1 MKYLLT
7 PLTAILWYLTAYYGF
22 YYAISLIVWMFNLSW
37 IWIILGYPFLIGL
50 IFGLTNGIP
59 SLSRFLILRLFGLN
73 WFSII
78 VHSIAG
84 LIGIIMIFIFFKDNP
99 IQSVSSDKS
108 ESLLSGMWS
117 SSPLKTII
125 LFVPFLGSIISLIYS
140 STLAP
145 ILLKFELK
153 NE

>member
-22 YYAISLIVWMFNLSW
+22 YYGIILIVWMFNLSW
-37 IWIILGYPFLIGL
+37 IWIILGYPFLIGF

-59 SLSRFLILRLFGLN
+59 SFLRFLILRLYGIN
-73 WFSII
+73 WFSVI
-78 VHSIAG
+78 VHSVAG

-99 IQSVSSDKS
+99 IEYVSGKKS
-108 ESLLSGMWS
+108 ESLLRGMWS

-125 LFVPFLGSIISLIYS
+125 LFIPFIGLILSLIYS

-145 ILLKFELK
+145 ILLKFENDNK
-153 NE
+153 

>member
-7 PLTAILWYLTAYYGF
+7 PLTVILWYLTAYYGF
-22 YYAISLIVWMFNLSW
+22 YYAILLIVWMFNLSW
-37 IWIILGYPFLIGL
+37 IWIVLGYPFLIGL

-59 SLSRFLILRLFGLN
+59 SLLRFLILRLFGLN

-78 VHSIAG
+78 VHSVAG

-99 IQSVSSDKS
+99 IQYVSGDKS

-125 LFVPFLGSIISLIYS
+125 LFIPFLGLIFSLLYS

-145 ILLKFELK
+145 ILLKFEIK